1 MTRAMRILDLR
12 GRRFVLGPRTWLMGV
27 VNVTPDSFS
36 DGGLYLDAGKAVAR
50 GLELAA
56 EGADIL
62 DVGGE
67 STRPGSRPTP
77 EAEEM
82 ERIVPVIAALREKTS
97 VLISVDTTKA
107 AVARAALDAGADI
120 VNDTSALRFDPAMA
134 GTVARSGAGLV
145 LMHMQGTPLTMQDA
159 PRYGDIL
166 GEISAFLAE
175 RIRVAA
181 AAGIPEERLIVDPGV
196 GFGKTF
202 EDNLTLLRGQEAFH
216 ALGRP
221 LLMGFSRK
229 AFLGRILDRPPAER
243 LEGTIAAA
251 VLAVERGAH
260 ILRVHDVGPVARAVR
275 TAEAILAD
283 GSGDAEPAGKGTG
296 TTAAG
301 AGEREAGR
309 VR

>member
-1 MTRAMRILDLR
+1 MNRETRTLDIR
-12 GRRFVLGPRTWLMGV
+12 GRRFLLGPRTWLMGV

-36 DGGLYLDAGKAVAR
+36 DGGFYFDAGPAVDR

-67 STRPGSRPTP
+67 STRPGSLPVP
-77 EAEEM
+77 EDEEL
-82 ERIVPVIAALREKTS
+82 RRVIPVIGALRKRTEA
-97 VLISVDTTKA
+97 LLSVDTTKA
-107 AVARAALDAGADI
+107 SVARAALDAGADI
-120 VNDTSALRFDPAMA
+120 VNDTSAFRFDPAMA
-134 GTVARSGAGLV
+134 GEVARSGAAAV
-145 LMHMQGTPLTMQDA
+145 LMHMKGRPLTMQDA
-159 PRYGDIL
+159 PRYDDLL
-166 GEISAFLAE
+166 GEVAGFLGDRLRLAE
-175 RIRVAA
+175 
-181 AAGIPEERLIVDPGV
+181 AAGIPRERVIVDPGI

-202 EDNLTLLRGQEAFH
+202 EDNLVLIRRQEAFH

-229 AFLGRILDRPPAER
+229 AFLGRILGLPPDRR

-251 VLAVERGAH
+251 VLSVERGAH

-275 TAEAILAD
+275 AAEAMLGAAAD
-283 GSGDAEPAGKGTG
+283 P
-296 TTAAG
+296 AAG
-301 AGEREAGR
+301 ANHPGVSRKAGD

>member
-1 MTRAMRILDLR
+1 MTRATRLLDLG

-36 DGGLYLDAGKAVAR
+36 DGGQYFETGKAVAR
-50 GLELAA
+50 GLEMAA

-67 STRPGSRPTP
+67 STRPGSRPVP
-77 EAEEM
+77 EAEEL
-82 ERIVPVIAALREKTS
+82 RRVVPVVEALRRKSS

-107 AVARAALDAGADI
+107 AVARAALEAGADI
-120 VNDTSALRFDPAMA
+120 VNDTSALRSDPGMA
-134 GTVARSGAGLV
+134 GVVAGSGAGLV
-145 LMHMQGTPLTMQDA
+145 LMHMQGTPLTMQQA
-159 PRYGDIL
+159 PRYDDLL
-166 GEISAFLAE
+166 GEIAAFLAE
-175 RIRVAA
+175 RTRAAA
-181 AAGIPEERLIVDPGV
+181 AAGIPEERLIVDPGI

-202 EDNLTLLRGQEAFH
+202 EDNLELLRRQEVFLAI
-216 ALGRP
+216 GRP
-221 LLMGFSRK
+221 LLVGLSRK

-275 TAEAILAD
+275 TAEAIL
-283 GSGDAEPAGKGTG
+283 GRGTG
-296 TTAAG
+296 NGTGNAAAHVSSG
-301 AGEREAGR
+301 VLDKGVGD

>member
-1 MTRAMRILDLR
+1 
-12 GRRFVLGPRTWLMGV
+12 MGV

-77 EAEEM
+77 EAEET
-82 ERIVPVIAALREKTS
+82 ERVVPVIAALHEKTS
-97 VLISVDTTKA
+97 ALISVDTTKA

-134 GTVARSGAGLV
+134 GVVARSGAGLV

-159 PRYGDIL
+159 PRYDDLL
-166 GEISAFLAE
+166 GEIRAFLAE

-181 AAGIPEERLIVDPGV
+181 AAGIPEERVIVDPGI

-202 EDNLTLLRGQEAFH
+202 EDNLALLRGQEALH
-216 ALGRP
+216 TLGRP

-275 TAEAILAD
+275 TAEAILAS
-283 GSGDAEPAGKGTG
+283 GAGDAAGTPAP
-296 TTAAG
+296 AAG
-301 AGEREAGR
+301 AGEKEADR

>member
-1 MTRAMRILDLR
+1 
-12 GRRFVLGPRTWLMGV
+12 MGV

-77 EAEEM
+77 EAEEI
-82 ERIVPVIAALREKTS
+82 ERVVPVIAALRERTP
-97 VLISVDTTKA
+97 VLVSVDTTKA

-134 GTVARSGAGLV
+134 GTVAQSGAGLV
-145 LMHMQGTPLTMQDA
+145 LMHMQGTPLTMQDS
-159 PRYGDIL
+159 PRYGDLL

-202 EDNLTLLRGQEAFH
+202 EDNLALLRGQEAFH

-275 TAEAILAD
+275 TAEAILAG
-283 GSGDAEPAGKGTG
+283 GSRDADPAGRGTG
-296 TTAAG
+296 PAAAG

>member
-1 MTRAMRILDLR
+1 MNRETRTLDIR
-12 GRRFVLGPRTWLMGV
+12 GRRFLLGPRTWLMGV

-36 DGGLYLDAGKAVAR
+36 DGGLYFDAGPAVDR

-67 STRPGSRPTP
+67 STRPGSLPVP
-77 EAEEM
+77 EDEEL
-82 ERIVPVIAALREKTS
+82 RRVIPVIGALRKRTEAF
-97 VLISVDTTKA
+97 LSVDTTKA
-107 AVARAALDAGADI
+107 SVARAALDAGADI
-120 VNDTSALRFDPAMA
+120 VNDTSAFRFDPAMA
-134 GTVARSGAGLV
+134 GEVARSGAAAV
-145 LMHMQGTPLTMQDA
+145 LMHMKGRPLTMQDA
-159 PRYGDIL
+159 PRYDDLL
-166 GEISAFLAE
+166 GEVAGFLGDRLRLAE
-175 RIRVAA
+175 
-181 AAGIPEERLIVDPGV
+181 AAGIPRERVIVDPGI

-202 EDNLTLLRGQEAFH
+202 EDNLVLIRRQEAFH

-229 AFLGRILDRPPAER
+229 AFLGRILGLPPDRR

-251 VLAVERGAH
+251 VLSVERGAH

-275 TAEAILAD
+275 AAEAMLGAAAD
-283 GSGDAEPAGKGTG
+283 P
-296 TTAAG
+296 AAG
-301 AGEREAGR
+301 ADHRGVSRKAGD

>member
-1 MTRAMRILDLR
+1 MNRETRTLDIR
-12 GRRFVLGPRTWLMGV
+12 GRRFLLGPRTWLMGV

-36 DGGLYLDAGKAVAR
+36 DGGLYVDAGPAVDR

-67 STRPGSRPTP
+67 STRPGSLPVP
-77 EAEEM
+77 EDEEL
-82 ERIVPVIAALREKTS
+82 RRVIPVIGALRKRTEAF
-97 VLISVDTTKA
+97 LSVDTTKA
-107 AVARAALDAGADI
+107 SVARAALDAGADI
-120 VNDTSALRFDPAMA
+120 VNDTSAFRFDPAMA
-134 GTVARSGAGLV
+134 GEVARSGAAAV
-145 LMHMQGTPLTMQDA
+145 LMHMKGRPLTMQDA
-159 PRYGDIL
+159 PRYDDLL
-166 GEISAFLAE
+166 GEVAGFLGDRLRLAE
-175 RIRVAA
+175 
-181 AAGIPEERLIVDPGV
+181 AAGIPRERVIVDPGI

-202 EDNLTLLRGQEAFH
+202 EDNLVLIRRQEAFH

-229 AFLGRILDRPPAER
+229 AFLGRILGLPPDRR

-251 VLAVERGAH
+251 VLSVERGAH

-275 TAEAILAD
+275 AAEAMLGAAAD
-283 GSGDAEPAGKGTG
+283 P
-296 TTAAG
+296 AAG
-301 AGEREAGR
+301 ADHPGVSRKAGD